1 MFRNKEE
8 KRKKWIFK
16 YMFKRK
22 GEKNRKLKI
31 IEKKNLISLHK
42 MFKRSSLDRF

>member
-31 IEKKNLISLHK
+31 IEKKTSFHCTKCLNDLP
-42 MFKRSSLDRF
+42 

>member
-8 KRKKWIFK
+8 KIKKNG
-16 YMFKRK
+16 YLNMFKRK

-31 IEKKNLISLHK
+31 IEKKPHFIAQNG
-42 MFKRSSLDRF
+42 